1 MTSIDTQATPLIPAG
16 LAFAASIAK
25 RPNINLYVPDKRH
38 PSMAG
43 SYLTAATM
51 VASIWNVNP
60 VGSKFTSELS
70 PDVARHLQE
79 VAWET
84 SRKYHGRP

>member
-1 MTSIDTQATPLIPAG
+1 MIGTHAKLLIPAG

-25 RPNINLYVPDKRH
+25 RPDINLYVPDKRH

-51 VASIWNVNP
+51 LASIWSVNP

-79 VAWET
+79 VAW
-84 SRKYHGRP
+84 

>member
-1 MTSIDTQATPLIPAG
+1 MIDTHAKLLIPAG
-16 LAFAASIAK
+16 LAFADSIAK
-25 RPNINLYVPDKRH
+25 RPDINLYVPDKRH

-51 VASIWNVNP
+51 LASIWNVNP

-70 PDVARHLQE
+70 PDVARHLQG
-79 VAWET
+79 VAWEI
-84 SRKYHGRP
+84 SRKYHGRS